1 VTVGAANNP
10 PGAGA
15 QGGDRAR
22 CGLLIDRHRHR
33 HGGGGGGLDSVPWLR
48 RRRRRRR
55 RREVPGGG
63 GGGCD
68 GGGGGG
74 VAG

>member
-22 CGLLIDRHRHR
+22 CGLLIDRHWHR
-33 HGGGGGGLDSVPWLR
+33 HGGGGAGLTPCRGS
-48 RRRRRRR
+48 
-55 RREVPGGG
+55 GGG
-63 GGGCD
+63 GGGGGRCD
-68 GGGGGG
+68 RAGRGG